1 MWLEIL
7 EQRMERPLIQ
17 LLDQLGGWPI
27 LKPNWDPD
35 KFDWLRLT
43 AQLRLY
49 NNEILISEWV
59 GPDIK
64 NSDKYV
70 IQVTEC
76 DSPYRIILIF
86 RFVTKKLTLET
97 FRSQFDQ
104 TSLGLPTKDYFLQS
118 SNAIYLKAYK
128 DYLMGIAILL
138 GAPSDNATID
148 VEELIEFE
156 TQLASVCTTFS
167 SIIVFCSPIQDLY

>member
-1 MWLEIL
+1 
-7 EQRMERPLIQ
+7 MERPLIR

-27 LKPNWDPD
+27 LKSNWDPD

-49 NNEILISEWV
+49 NNEVLISEWV

-70 IQVTEC
+70 I
-76 DSPYRIILIF
+76 
-86 RFVTKKLTLET
+86 
-97 FRSQFDQ
+97 QFDQ

-128 DYLMGIAILL
+128 DYLMGIVILL
-138 GAPSDNATID
+138 GASSDNATID

-156 TQLASVCTTFS
+156 TQLASITS
-167 SIIVFCSPIQDLY
+167 SPDERRNSSELYQRMSWQIIFYGDL